1 MWLAPHFMALDVA
14 GASVLLFQ
22 KRKGISIYQ
31 RQSDPVLDRALRRGR
46 LRLGNAE
53 IFSRDEAG
61 KALMR
66 AIRRGDGFFNLPD
79 MDFGTRDAAFVPFFG
94 VQAATLLA
102 PSRLA
107 KAMNMIVQPVVAEI
121 LPGGAGYVVRYE
133 PPWTRLSE
141 RRPGRRRGPHEPLD
155 RKRDPAQSGAIPVGP
170 SALQDAP
177 AGGAVAVLSNKVKRR
192 PAAGLECGGCRLP
205 AAAGARI
212 ARPDNRDMR
221 LRFTKMQG
229 AGNDFVVLD
238 ATRAP
243 LALDAAQ
250 LRRIGDRRF
259 GVGCD
264 QILIVEPS
272 TTPGVD
278 FRYRIF
284 NGASGEEVEQ
294 CGNGARCFVR
304 FVRERGLTSKT
315 TIVVDTLNR
324 RLELREQ
331 ADGRVTV
338 DMGAPDF
345 EPLHVPFDTTW
356 LAPRSVESGLPL
368 WPVELGEGRSV
379 TVAVVSM
386 GNPHAVQ
393 LVADVDAAPVAT
405 QGPLL
410 ERHARFARGVNA
422 GFMQVVA
429 RDAIRLRVFER
440 GAGETLACG
449 TGACAAVAVGIRLG
463 LLDAK
468 VDVETRGGRLTI
480 EWAGEGAPVLMT
492 GPAQTVFEGEIEL

>member
-1 MWLAPHFMALDVA
+1 
-14 GASVLLFQ
+14 
-22 KRKGISIYQ
+22 
-31 RQSDPVLDRALRRGR
+31 
-46 LRLGNAE
+46 
-53 IFSRDEAG
+53 
-61 KALMR
+61 
-66 AIRRGDGFFNLPD
+66 
-79 MDFGTRDAAFVPFFG
+79 
-94 VQAATLLA
+94 
-102 PSRLA
+102 
-107 KAMNMIVQPVVAEI
+107 
-121 LPGGAGYVVRYE
+121 
-133 PPWTRLSE
+133 
-141 RRPGRRRGPHEPLD
+141 
-155 RKRDPAQSGAIPVGP
+155 
-170 SALQDAP
+170 
-177 AGGAVAVLSNKVKRR
+177 
-192 PAAGLECGGCRLP
+192 
-205 AAAGARI
+205 
-212 ARPDNRDMR
+212 MR

-243 LALDAAQ
+243 LDLDAEAW
-250 LRRIGDRRF
+250 RRIGDRRF
-259 GVGCD
+259 GIGCD
-264 QILIVEPS
+264 QILIVEAS
-272 TTPGVD
+272 TVPGVD

-304 FVRERGLTSKT
+304 FVRARGLSDKETL
-315 TIVVDTLNR
+315 VVETMNR

-331 ADGRVTV
+331 ADGRVAV

-368 WPVELGEGRSV
+368 WPVELGEGRSA

-393 LVADVDAAPVAT
+393 LVDDVDAAPVAT

-410 ERHARFARGVNA
+410 ERHVRFARGVNA

-429 RDAIRLRVFER
+429 RDRIRLRVFER

-468 VDVETRGGRLTI
+468 VDVQTRGGRLTI

-492 GPAQTVFEGEIEL
+492 GDAETVFEGEIAL